1 MTTEKELRY
10 SAQAEEYLDLLL
22 SHYGSDELSEL
33 EITPDG
39 RLEYSSA
46 R

>member
-1 MTTEKELRY
+1 MNLETILKY
-10 SAQAEEYLDLLL
+10 VAQAEEYCDLLL
-22 SHYGSDELSEL
+22 SHYEPDELSEL

-46 R
+46 G